1 MKFVFP
7 GTYSV
12 ARTMCLDRTKVY
24 DAYFKKRLAWC
35 TERVCNHITGL
46 ISDVANSLADLDSQG
61 YQTSSLD
68 AYWSTVS
75 SVHNRVDD
83 IDLGSIH

>member
-1 MKFVFP
+1 
-7 GTYSV
+7 
-12 ARTMCLDRTKVY
+12 MCLDRTKVY
-24 DAYFKKRLAWC
+24 DSHFKKRLAWC
-35 TERVCNHITGL
+35 AERACKQITGL

-75 SVHNRVDD
+75 SVHDRVDD
-83 IDLGSIH
+83 IDMGSIH